1 MQEKEFILTL
11 ISDFFKDQTSRR
23 PPISDKAHCLELIKR
38 TALDGLVYAQWQK
51 VEGEGPDWIEPLRQ
65 GFEVTRQIDAVN
77 AAICQKLSTL
87 NGQKVIIK
95 EGSYKMLPGYQSGTR
110 YSCDVDL
117 LMFSLDWVR
126 TDAELRDLGFIS
138 DGVEFDT
145 RRITRI
151 GFDMNQDL
159 SQYAQYQKAFTADY
173 QEYIQGTSLGSDPKS
188 EFQNLKKKIQ
198 DEIRGLIPAFEGN
211 PTGYLAAIEEQKETT
226 ATQIKELGGESLL
239 PAFMRLYEISYNRI
253 NKILLHTDAK
263 SFQYHNEAGGYLDLH
278 TRLWE
283 ETSSIFGIDIESL
296 PLIEQSGTNYLCFK
310 PADCVVLDA
319 VHFFVNINKYGSISF
334 QGFLKCLIDL
344 GYRILLEPID
354 WDRVAGYG
362 TQQASRAAKLWYFLN
377 LGRIWLKLDIP
388 ESVLSKLSAAS
399 DSREL
404 RAMDSIDPL
413 CLLFNEPQKAIKA
426 YREKYLMSS
435 KSTWVKYFSI
445 FQKK

>member
-11 ISDFFKDQTSRR
+11 ISDFFKGQASQW
-23 PPISDKAHCLELIKR
+23 PSISDKAHCLELIKR

-51 VEGEGPDWIEPLRQ
+51 VESEGPDWIEPLRR

-77 AAICQKLSTL
+77 AAICRKLSAL
-87 NGQKVIIK
+87 SGQKVIIK
-95 EGSYKMLPGYQSGTR
+95 EGSYKILSGYQPGTR

-117 LMFSLDWVR
+117 LMFSVDWVR
-126 TDAELRDLGFIS
+126 TDGEIRELGFIS

-159 SQYAQYQKAFTADY
+159 SHYSQYQEAYGVDY
-173 QEYIQGTSLGSDPKS
+173 KEYLQGISLGTDPKS
-188 EFQNLKKKIQ
+188 ELQDLKN
-198 DEIRGLIPAFEGN
+198 EIRNEIRALIPAFEGN
-211 PTGYLAAIEEQKETT
+211 PAGYLAAIEEQKEKT
-226 ATQIKELGGESLL
+226 AAQIKELGAESLL
-239 PAFMRLYEISYNRI
+239 PVFMRLYEISYNRI
-253 NKILLHTDAK
+253 NKILLHPEAK

-278 TRLWE
+278 TRLWK
-283 ETSSIFGIDIESL
+283 ETRSLFGINIESL
-296 PLIEQSGTNYLCFK
+296 PLTKHSETNYLRFE

-319 VHFFVNINKYGSISF
+319 VHFFVNINKYGSISY
-334 QGFLKCLIDL
+334 QGFLKCLVDL

-354 WDRVAGYG
+354 WDRVASYG
-362 TQQASRAAKLWYFLN
+362 TQHASRAAKLWYFLN

-388 ESVLSKLSAAS
+388 ESVLTKLATAS

-404 RAMDSIDPL
+404 RALESIDQL
-413 CLLFNEPQKAIKA
+413 CLLFNEPQNAIKV
-426 YREKYLMSS
+426 YREKYLMPS
-435 KSTWVKYFSI
+435 KASWLKYFSV